1 MAENKVPFSLRD
13 SLTVIATIAAVVLLY
28 KLLKVVGIIPTSEK
42 QEAKEEAKE
51 QKEKERE
58 EKLTAR
64 FDEYQRYTTAD
75 GLYTVAKLYSK
86 ETGKPVPTKNSLTV
100 LFGVGVNERT
110 RLIAT
115 KIYESK
121 GTFND
126 DENTLYSA
134 FRDLLTVG
142 ELHSVNF
149 WFENL
154 YKKGN
159 VFNYVRGF
167 TNEKERNKI
176 ATILDLKPYYLGN
189 KRK

>member
-28 KLLKVVGIIPTSEK
+28 KLLKILGIIKTTDSE
-42 QEAKEEAKE
+42 QEKKAAQE
-51 QKEKERE
+51 QKEKEIE
-58 EKLTAR
+58 EKLDAR
-64 FDEYQRYTTAD
+64 FDEYQRYTTTD

-110 RLIAT
+110 RLIAE
-115 KIYESK
+115 KIYKSK
-121 GTFND
+121 GSFND
-126 DENTLYSA
+126 DEDTLYSA
-134 FRDLLTVG
+134 FRALLTVG

-167 TNEKERNKI
+167 TNDKERNKI